1 VYPPNV
7 AIYCTYSD
15 INYLPRLIAL
25 LDSLISVGDNS
36 VLQVL
41 ALDDSTRRFFEA
53 RPRDGVHIVS
63 IDELEARFPELSGV
77 RDSRTKMEYVFTL
90 TPFLMRFLVDT
101 AEQEEPVIYLDAD
114 LYFFEDT
121 SVVLRSLEGADVGII
136 PHSYPIKL
144 AKSLAKYGRF
154 NVGLVAIRNSEL
166 GRKCLDWWAS
176 QCLDWC
182 GDEPVDGKYADQG
195 YLDQFP
201 SLFEG
206 VKILENRGFNLAPW
220 NTSGQVISSDS
231 EGNVILGDHT
241 PLTFFHFHGLKRFG
255 NWMVTSQLNYRSPAS
270 KSLMELV
277 YEPYLRALRK
287 AEKSVENKI
296 QGRPAQKLVRGKGL
310 RKLARNLSSKLLM
323 VASVITGNAVHMSR
337 LE

>member
-1 VYPPNV
+1 V

-15 INYLPRLIAL
+15 VNYLPKVIAL
-25 LDSLISVGDNS
+25 LDSLVSVGDDS
-36 VLQVL
+36 LIQVL
-41 ALDDSTRRFFEA
+41 ALDKPTKDFFDLS
-53 RPRDGVHIVS
+53 PRSGVRAVS
-63 IDELEARFPELSGV
+63 LGELETWFPELIQV
-77 RDSRTKMEYVFTL
+77 KDSRTNMEYVFTL
-90 TPFLMRFLVDT
+90 TPFLMKFLLDKT
-101 AEQEEPVIYLDAD
+101 EKEEAVFSLDAD
-114 LYFFEDT
+114 LYFFGDT
-121 SVVLRSLEGADVGII
+121 SIVLKSLEGADVGII
-136 PHSYPIKL
+136 PHHYPDNL

-277 YEPYLRALRK
+277 YKPYLRTLQK
-287 AEKSVENKI
+287 AEKSSGNKTR
-296 QGRPAQKLVRGKGL
+296 GRPAQKLVRGRGL
-310 RKLARNLSSKLLM
+310 RKMARNLSSKLLM

-337 LE
+337 LK

>member
-1 VYPPNV
+1 MTTY
-7 AIYCTYSD
+7 YCSYSD
-15 INYLPRLIAL
+15 VTYFPKIKVLVNSIRQFDPYSEFHLLCLDQETFLLAQDLSEKGVITIRL
-25 LDSLISVGDNS
+25 GD
-36 VLQVL
+36 V
-41 ALDDSTRRFFEA
+41 EA
-53 RPRDGVHIVS
+53 AH
-63 IDELEARFPELSGV
+63 PELLNAKNN
-77 RDSRTKMEYVFTL
+77 RTPMEYVFTL
-90 TPFLMRFLVDT
+90 TPYLMKIVCSTTNLGSW
-101 AEQEEPVIYLDAD
+101 INYLDAD
-114 LYFFEDT
+114 LCFFSDPQIIWEE
-121 SVVLRSLEGADVGII
+121 LNGYEVGII
-136 PHSYPIKL
+136 THNYPNKL

-166 GRKCLDWWAS
+166 GTKCLDWWAS

-220 NTSGQVISSDS
+220 NTSGRVISSDS
-231 EGNVILGDHT
+231 EGNVILGDYT
-241 PLTFFHFHGLKRFG
+241 PLTFFHFHGIKRFG

-277 YEPYLRALRK
+277 YEPYLRELWK
-287 AEKSVENKI
+287 AEKSLENKKL
-296 QGRPAQKLVRGKGL
+296 GRPARKLVRGKGL

-337 LE
+337 LK